1 MSGIFGT
8 SHEPPPPNGGWLTY
22 HRAYRIFGFGSI
34 GFVVMVISVLL
45 SRSLGIVGLLLPSP
59 AQALTAAS
67 RSAAVASAWAPR
79 EFVIAEFLTSL
90 ARAPREGI
98 GGEPSDPWTELRRNP
113 LRHCLPVPRNR
124 LP

>member
-1 MSGIFGT
+1 MRIEGQAALV
-8 SHEPPPPNGGWLTY
+8 PGGA
-22 HRAYRIFGFGSI
+22 RG
-34 GFVVMVISVLL
+34 
-45 SRSLGIVGLLLPSP
+45 LGAGM

-79 EFVIAEFLTSL
+79 EIVIAEFLTSL

-124 LP
+124 LS